1 MEQDVAKSTHESLE
15 DTLVRL
21 AVPNISSDALLRQ
34 VRELH
39 PDASKKAIIRA
50 AFAAMIAAAERDAE
64 KSLLLQDFALHERGA
79 VQAEEPG
86 ESDPSR

>member
-1 MEQDVAKSTHESLE
+1 MAKQVHDSLE

-21 AVPNISSDALLRQ
+21 AVPNISADALLRQ

-50 AFAAMIAAAERDAE
+50 AFAAMISAAERDAD
-64 KSLLLQDFALHERGA
+64 KSLLLQDFALQERRA
-79 VQAEEPG
+79 VGAEEPG
-86 ESDPSR
+86 EDDPSR